1 MIGRCRPKLRTLPL
15 QVNAF
20 QVPSN
25 KGAETSESAPD
36 MSQIKL
42 IDYDFK
48 KYGSSD
54 ERKRLLQK
62 WDEEVSTL
70 PQ

>member
-1 MIGRCRPKLRTLPL
+1 M
-15 QVNAF
+15 NAF

-25 KGAETSESAPD
+25 KGAETSDKAPD
-36 MSQIKL
+36 LSTIKL

-48 KYGSSD
+48 TYGSS
-54 ERKRLLQK
+54 ETRKRLLQK
-62 WDEEVSTL
+62 WDEDVSVL